1 MRRLLAISLFS
12 CLSILLHAQ
21 AIDDYRSNVTTGN
34 WGTAA
39 NWQRFNGTIW
49 VTASSAPSSTNGAIE
64 IRSGHSI
71 TIPNSGGGTITADQ
85 ITINGTLTINTNAQ
99 LLAGVNASFLI
110 VNGILDNN
118 GGAITASTSTLV
130 VNGTLNQNSSG
141 STITGSAIT
150 FQNGSTFNHKF
161 SGGALATAT
170 WNTGSTCAIAIS
182 TNNPSMPTNVN
193 QNFHHFTVTIT
204 SGTGT
209 IANFGFTG
217 SSTISGNFTFSSSR
231 PVTLSS
237 TGYTLQVNGDFT
249 NSGAG
254 TVTLTSSGTAQ
265 LNLRGNFTQSA
276 GSITTSGTGNINFSG
291 SGVVQSYSRTG
302 LIPGL
307 VNFSIAS
314 GAIVDFGTN
323 TITGTGTF
331 ALSGEMRTGIST
343 GLNGT
348 LANSGTKTFNSNST
362 ITYNGSV
369 TQAIGTTYPA
379 NPASGINVTI
389 NNSSGVV
396 NTSATTTIVTGTL
409 SLQSGTLTVA
419 AGQTL
424 QLDGTVSRT
433 SGSISANGA
442 NLTINGSGSLGV
454 SPFPFSGD
462 QTINNL
468 IVNRPSGTITL
479 QNNITLNNGFAL
491 TLTSGTLS
499 LASQTLTLNGNA
511 VVTSGLISGTSSST
525 FNIGGNGT
533 LSTFN
538 FAPGGNILGTLNVNR
553 SGAAVAFGGDFTIS
567 NTLNITIG
575 TLSAGATTITMQGTT
590 WTVDDASGGI
600 FSAGTGLVIF
610 DAVTSVTYGTT
621 ANTSF
626 NNIQLNAGRTLSF
639 PSAATVRIS
648 GNIDFD
654 SGATFDCGSTGV
666 VFLNGASTQT
676 FNGGSHSFNN
686 ITVNKSGGNVTLT
699 GIVNLKAVLD
709 VQSNTDFQS
718 NGNLTLVS
726 TADDPESTG
735 SIAALLGTA
744 GVSGSVNVQRFI
756 SAEGTLFRYIGS
768 PLSNTSVSNWID
780 DFAITGNFSGAS
792 TTDPVSGQSTFCGT
806 TINSTS
812 PSLYYYKESSAGSK
826 SKGYVAYPP
835 SLSSPITPGLGYS
848 VNIRET
854 CFRTVLID
862 ASGPI
867 NNGPISLPV
876 TFTPSTGGVTQD
888 GWNLVSNPYPSAIYW
903 GGAGWTR
910 SNVSSVIDVT
920 DNASG
925 SFITIID
932 GETIAQGQAFWIK
945 ADGAGTP
952 VLNIDENA
960 KVVPGASSSFYRVA
974 KPQRDLLKLN
984 LTKGNV
990 TDFAF
995 YRIVAGSTATF
1006 DKDDFPNQNNRL
1018 FDVATLVDTKQVA
1031 VNSVPTADCG
1041 DVIAIHVRDMTIG
1054 TYSFNV
1060 NREGVFENFD
1070 LVLKDKMTGTFTNLS
1085 EVTNYSFEVTS
1096 KAASR
1101 ASNRFVLELRM
1112 PAINQNVNINSG
1124 NNILCGET
1132 NYQIQILNPQ
1142 AHVSY
1147 FAEID
1152 GVAVSD
1158 TLLQTNGALPLSLM
1172 IDKEAFTQSE
1182 NLILIHAFNYCGQSL
1197 LLAQNVLVSK
1207 QPLQIAHAESKIIC
1221 RNGSVLLVA
1230 TGNNQAETYNWY
1242 DSEESSNPLS
1252 TSATYQTPTLAET
1265 KMYYVSAVNALGCEG
1280 PRYAVTAEVTHYQD
1294 AAISILSRNRF
1305 SSNSSTGNQ
1314 WYYNDQIIERATNQ
1328 TITATKSG
1336 TYRVDITANGCTTS
1350 AALQHSLINVTD
1362 THPYLA
1368 YPNPLSSTDDLHVEI
1383 LAEQIGSVQLINSSG
1398 TETNAV
1404 PMSLSAPGVWSSAID
1419 MSGMPNGLYYL
1430 HIFAD
1435 SKSTTIKV
1443 LKIN

>member
-12 CLSILLHAQ
+12 CLSIVLHAQ
-21 AIDDYRSNVTTGN
+21 TTDDYRSNVTTGN

-39 NWQRFNGTIW
+39 NWQRFNGTTW

-85 ITINGTLTINTNAQ
+85 ITLNGTLTINTNAQ
-99 LLAGVNASFLI
+99 LLAGANASFLLI
-110 VNGILDNN
+110 NGVLDNN
-118 GGAITASTSTLV
+118 GGAITASTSALI

-193 QNFHHFTVTIT
+193 QNFHHFTVAIT
-204 SGTGT
+204 SGNGT

-217 SSTISGNFTFSSSR
+217 TSTFSGNFSFSSTR
-231 PVTLSS
+231 PTTLSS
-237 TGYTLQVNGDFT
+237 AGFTITVNGNFS
-249 NSGAG
+249 NSGTG
-254 TVTLTSSGTAQ
+254 TVTLTSAGTAQ
-265 LNLRGNFTQSA
+265 LNVQGNFTHSA
-276 GSITTSGTGNINFSG
+276 GTLTTTGTGNINFNG
-291 SGVVQSYSRTG
+291 SGTVQTYSRAGTM
-302 LIPGL
+302 PGA

-379 NPASGINVTI
+379 SPASNINVTI
-389 NNSSGVV
+389 DNSSGIV
-396 NTSATTTIVTGTL
+396 NTSSTTTIVTGTL
-409 SLQSGTLTVA
+409 SLQTGTLTVA

-424 QLDGTVSRT
+424 QLDGTIART

-442 NLTINGSGSLGV
+442 NITINGSGSMGV
-454 SPFPFSGD
+454 SPFPFSAD
-462 QTINNL
+462 QSLNNFIIN
-468 IVNRPSGTITL
+468 RASGTVTL
-479 QNNITLNNGFAL
+479 GNNITLNNGFSL

-499 LASQTLTLNGNA
+499 LASQTLTINGNA
-511 VVTSGLISGTSSST
+511 VVTGGFLSGTSLST
-525 FNIGGNGT
+525 LTVGGSGS

-538 FAPGGNILGTLNVNR
+538 FASGGNMLATLNLNR
-553 SGAAVAFGGDFTIS
+553 SGSLLAFGGDYTIS
-567 NTLNITIG
+567 SALNITQG
-575 TLSAGATTITMQGTT
+575 TLSAGATTITMQGST
-590 WTVDDASGGI
+590 WTVDDASGGV
-600 FSAGTGLVIF
+600 FSVGTGMVIF

-648 GNIDFD
+648 GNIDFN
-654 SGATFDCGSTGV
+654 SGGTFNCGGTGV

-676 FNGGSHSFNN
+676 FNGGSHSFND

-744 GVSGSVNVQRFI
+744 SVSGNVNVQRFI
-756 SAEGTLFRYIGS
+756 SAEGALFRYIGS
-768 PLSNTSVSNWID
+768 PLSNTLVSNWID

-792 TTDPVSGQSTFCGT
+792 TTDPVSGQSTFCGS

-812 PSLYYYKESSAGSK
+812 PSLYYYNESAAGGK
-826 SKGYVAYPP
+826 SKGYIAYPA
-835 SLSSPITPGLGYS
+835 SLSSSITPGLGYAAK
-848 VNIRET
+848 IAET

-867 NNGPISLPV
+867 NKGSISLPV
-876 TFTPSTGGVTQD
+876 TFTSTAGGVTQD

-910 SNVSSVIDVT
+910 SNVSSVIDIT

-925 SFITIID
+925 AFVTIID

-945 ADGAGTP
+945 ANGAGTP

-960 KVVPGASSSFYRVA
+960 KVVPGASSSFYRIA
-974 KPQRDLLKLN
+974 KPQRDLLKIN
-984 LTKGNV
+984 LTKSNV

-995 YRIVAGSTATF
+995 YRVMAGSTAAF
-1006 DKDDFPNQNNRL
+1006 DMDDFPNQNNRL

-1031 VNSVPTADCG
+1031 VNSVPTAACG
-1041 DVIAIHVRDMTIG
+1041 DVIALHVKDMTIG

-1060 NREGVFENFD
+1060 NTEGVFENFD
-1070 LVLKDKMTGTFTNLS
+1070 LMLKDKMTGALTNLS

-1101 ASNRFVLELRM
+1101 ASNRFVLELKM
-1112 PAINQNVNINSG
+1112 PAINPNVNIKSG
-1124 NNILCGET
+1124 DNIFCGET
-1132 NYQIQILNPQ
+1132 NYQVQVLDPQ

-1158 TLLQTNGALPLSLM
+1158 TLQTNGALPLSLM
-1172 IDKEAFTQSE
+1172 IDKKAFTQSE
-1182 NLILIHAFNYCGQSL
+1182 NLISIHAFNYCGQSL
-1197 LLAQNVLVSK
+1197 LLTQNVLVSK
-1207 QPLQIAHAESKIIC
+1207 QPLQIAHAESKIVC
-1221 RNGSVLLVA
+1221 KSGSVILTA
-1230 TGNNQAETYNWY
+1230 TGNNQNENYNWY
-1242 DSEESSNPLS
+1242 DNEESNNPLA
-1252 TSATYQTPTLAET
+1252 TSASYQTPTLSET
-1265 KMYYVSAVNALGCEG
+1265 KIFYVSAINALGCEG
-1280 PRYAVTAEVTHYQD
+1280 PRYAVSAEVVHPQD
-1294 AAISILSRNRF
+1294 AAILILSRNRF

-1314 WYYNDQIIERATNQ
+1314 WYYNDQIIEGATKQ

-1362 THPYLA
+1362 THPYVA
-1368 YPNPLSSTDDLHVEI
+1368 YPNPLSSNDDLHVEI
-1383 LAEQIGSVQLINSSG
+1383 LAEQIRLVQLINSSG
-1398 TETNAV
+1398 TETSTV
-1404 PMSLSAPGVWSSAID
+1404 PMSSSTPGVWSSAID
-1419 MSGMPNGLYYL
+1419 MSAMPNGLYYL
-1430 HIFAD
+1430 HILAD
-1435 SKSTTIKV
+1435 NKSTTIKV